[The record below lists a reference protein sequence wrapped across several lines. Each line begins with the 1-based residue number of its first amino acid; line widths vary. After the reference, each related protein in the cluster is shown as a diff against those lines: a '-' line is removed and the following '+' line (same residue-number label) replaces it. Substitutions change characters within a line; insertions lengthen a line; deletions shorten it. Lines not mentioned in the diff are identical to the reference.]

1 MMILELPQEVK
12 GKTLVC
18 KVDNQSL
25 KAVIERK
32 GSTRVLALNSIGKQ
46 IYWLQQWGEFALRL
60 EYVKSKDNVADAYT
74 RQSPGLEASLSAVY
88 FARIWK
94 IYGTFSVGS
103 YGNIC

>member
-1 MMILELPQEVK
+1 MMVLELPQEVK

-32 GSTRVLALNSIGKQ
+32 GSTRVIALNSIGKQ

-60 EYVKSKDNVADAYT
+60 EYGKSCTYKRGPPPDGISQT
-74 RQSPGLEASLSAVY
+74 SHPESERL
-88 FARIWK
+88 
-94 IYGTFSVGS
+94 
-103 YGNIC
+103 

>member
-1 MMILELPQEVK
+1 MGAYVGEDIQVKEGEALRRTLHMMVQELPQEVK

-46 IYWLQQWGEFALRL
+46 IYWLQQWGEFALKL
-60 EYVKSKDNVADAYT
+60 EYV
-74 RQSPGLEASLSAVY
+74 
-88 FARIWK
+88 
-94 IYGTFSVGS
+94 
-103 YGNIC
+103 